1 MKKALAVIALIVL
14 NALAFSAGVWAVF
27 GSWSFSVGKIDLLPS
42 ILFIAALPSPL
53 VFVWRFFRDRFDL
66 GKGKFFLCT
75 LLPPYIVTAA
85 VSLIMLTVAAAED
98 SGGGWGG
105 LAALALAFSCHA
117 AKIGLIIGTVAWVD
131 TCDKLRIRSERL
143 KKTLA
148 IVLLT
153 VCGVF
158 ILGKLHGL
166 LDLNPLS
173 NVYTAVVY
181 VIGTKPPIVS
191 HITGT
196 LAAAVILAVP
206 IGAGASALMRAFRKE
221 YSVKAPVFM
230 ICAFL
235 PTLLISGGLTA
246 ARYFNDRERYFYYRK
261 FTDSLDALLFTA
273 LIAVMSAIIYAVSSA
288 VIAIYR
294 QIADDD

>member
-1 MKKALAVIALIVL
+1 MKKALAVIALILL

-27 GSWSFSVGKIDLLPS
+27 GSWSYYVGKIDLLPG
-42 ILFIAALPSPL
+42 ILFVAALPSPL
-53 VFVWRFFRDRFDL
+53 VFVWHFFRDRFDFD
-66 GKGKFFLCT
+66 KGKFFLCT

-85 VSLIMLTVAAAED
+85 ASAIMLTIAGAED
-98 SGGGWGG
+98 NGGGWGG
-105 LAALALAFSCHA
+105 LAALALALACHI
-117 AKIGLIIGTVAWVD
+117 AKVGLIVSAVVWV
-131 TCDKLRIRSERL
+131 TCDELFERIRSDRF
-143 KKTLA
+143 KKALV

-173 NVYTAVVY
+173 RLYVAAVY
-181 VIGTKPPIVS
+181 VIGTKPPVVS

-206 IGAGASALMRAFRKE
+206 IGAGASALMRAFREE
-221 YSVKAPVFM
+221 YSLKAPVFM
-230 ICAFL
+230 LCAFL
-235 PTLLISGGLTA
+235 PTLLISGGMTA
-246 ARYFNDRERYFYYRK
+246 ARYFNDMERFFYYHE

-273 LIAVMSAIIYAVSSA
+273 VIAVMSAIIYAISA
-288 VIAIYR
+288 LIRGRRRCY
-294 QIADDD
+294 